1 MAKVLFYTATAAQY
15 NALQTK
21 NENALYFLTDTGEFY
36 KGATRFS
43 FPVQPVADFPANGET
58 GILYVKSD
66 GEAKIWTGSSY
77 VTIGGNQT
85 DSFLQSAE
93 RHEVTSAEAGKG
105 VYADAAAG
113 DVGICFTM
121 STGEQTF
128 IKLTEFIDTYTADNS
143 AAKGIS
149 VTVAGYKISAE
160 AKISATADNRA
171 TLKTDGIYVAPLEWQ
186 TIG

>member
-1 MAKVLFYTATAAQY
+1 MAKVLFYAATAAQFA
-15 NALQTK
+15 ALQSK
-21 NENALYFLTDTGEFY
+21 DENALYFLTDTGEFY

-43 FPVQPVADFPANGET
+43 FPVQSVTDFPADGET

-77 VTIGGNQT
+77 ITIGGNLT
-85 DSFLQSAE
+85 DNFLQSVE
-93 RHEVTSAEAGKG
+93 RHEVTESEAGSG
-105 VYADAAAG
+105 VFADAASG
-113 DVGICFTM
+113 DIGLYFTM

-128 IKLTEFIDTYTADNS
+128 IKLTEFIDTYTADNT
-143 AAKGIS
+143 AAQGVEVS
-149 VTVAGYKISAE
+149 VAGYKISAE
-160 AKISATADNRA
+160 AKISASADNRA

>member
-1 MAKVLFYTATAAQY
+1 MAKVLFYTATVAQFA
-15 NALQTK
+15 ALQSK
-21 NENALYFLTDTGEFY
+21 DENALYFLTDTGEFY

-43 FPVQPVADFPANGET
+43 FPVQQVADFPANGET

-85 DSFLQSAE
+85 DSFLQSVE

-128 IKLTEFIDTYTADNS
+128 IKLTEFIDTYTADNTS
-143 AAKGIS
+143 AKGVEVS
-149 VTVAGYKISAE
+149 VSGYKISAE
-160 AKISATADNRA
+160 AKVSSATGNRLE
-171 TLKTDGIYVAPLEWQ
+171 LKTDGLYIPALEWQ
-186 TIG
+186 TIN